1 MRSGV
6 EATQMSK
13 FLVIMVL
20 VYFMLVKSH
29 LHILETRRSRQLSL

>member
-1 MRSGV
+1 MRSGI

-29 LHILETRRSRQLSL
+29 LHILEARRSRQLSL